1 MPWVAA
7 CFDLLAAPLLGYCL
21 AVRKLALQVGI
32 LQEKKIDLAGRST
45 STETPLY
52 ADVTTNMVPNAE
64 EQHQD
69 PGKEKVAGRM
79 LGTSKSSRKFAG
91 VIIATCGLPARGKS
105 QIGQSLARRLNWNGM
120 TTKVFRVSDYR
131 RKRLDTRTPHEHFRS
146 DNAANNALRALAQRD
161 AMQDCAAWLASGN
174 NIALLDAMLITRAQ
188 RTEVYDY
195 FSGQL
200 GYRVLFI
207 ECVCDDPEILEQNQQ
222 EIVRHSIDYVGA
234 DAALA
239 AEDVRSKIAYYT
251 QLYEPMD
258 ERTYPRI
265 KIDTVTM
272 DIETCK
278 VSGHIETSV
287 LRYLGDISLRPH
299 TLYFSR
305 RRRKIILKVY
315 AFCTLYLIF
324 LHFCIFM
331 RISRSLLFHFTS
343 FSYFILFFI
352 YIFIYYYSIYI
363 YYFYILLQHGES
375 EYNVLGKVGGDAVLS
390 ARGERYA
397 QALSNKFNAMRIPDL
412 RVLTSRLRRTIAT
425 ARGIEAPQEHVA
437 ALNELHAGVCEGL
450 SYEEMQE
457 HYPQEFAWRDQDKLR
472 YRYPW
477 GESYIDAMQRVE
489 PVIAELQRSHNV
501 LVVSHQAVLRCI
513 IGFFLD
519 KKPEELPY
527 MEVPLHTIIRIASQ
541 GYNYK
546 LELFKLPI
554 ECVNTTRVKPTN
566 CSGDRTADDA
576 LITVPAHFDIP
587 DPWRNPGNGPTLVQ
601 QH

>member
-21 AVRKLALQVGI
+21 AIRKLALQAGL
-32 LQEKKIDLAGRST
+32 LQEKKNELAVRQT
-45 STETPLY
+45 SNTEALSN
-52 ADVTTNMVPNAE
+52 ADTTTIMAPNAE
-64 EQHQD
+64 EQRQD
-69 PGKEKVAGRM
+69 SGKEKVAARISGIA
-79 LGTSKSSRKFAG
+79 KPSRKFVG
-91 VIIATCGLPARGKS
+91 IVIATCGLPARGKS
-105 QIGQSLARRLNWNGM
+105 QIGQSLARRLIWNGI

-131 RKRLDTRTPHEHFRS
+131 RKRFESHISHEFFRS
-146 DNAANNALRALAQRD
+146 DNAANNTLRALAQRD

-174 NIALLDAMLITRAQ
+174 TVALLDAMLITRAQ

-207 ECVCDDPEILEQNQQ
+207 ECVCDDSKVLEYNQQ
-222 EIVRHSIDYVGA
+222 EIVKHSADYTGV
-234 DAALA
+234 DASLA
-239 AEDVRSKIAYYT
+239 MEDLQSKIAFYT
-251 QLYEPMD
+251 ELYEPMD
-258 ERTYPRI
+258 DKAYPRI
-265 KIDTVTM
+265 RINTATM
-272 DIETCK
+272 DLETCK
-278 VSGHIETSV
+278 VSGHIETRV
-287 LRYLGDISLRPH
+287 LGYLGDISLKPH

-305 RRRKIILKVY
+305 
-315 AFCTLYLIF
+315 
-324 LHFCIFM
+324 
-331 RISRSLLFHFTS
+331 
-343 FSYFILFFI
+343 
-352 YIFIYYYSIYI
+352 
-363 YYFYILLQHGES
+363 HGES
-375 EYNVLGKVGGDAVLS
+375 EYNVVGKVGGDAVLS

-425 ARGIEAPQEHVA
+425 ARGIEAPQEHIA

-489 PVIAELQRSHNV
+489 PVIAELQRSNNV

-527 MEVPLHTIIRIASQ
+527 MEVPLHTIIRITSQ

-546 LELFKLPI
+546 LEFFKLPI

-566 CSGDRTADDA
+566 CSGDRTAADA

-587 DPWRNPGNGPTLVQ
+587 DPWRNPGKGPTLVQ

>member
-21 AVRKLALQVGI
+21 AIRKLALQAGI
-32 LQEKKIDLAGRST
+32 LQERRNDLVGKQT
-45 STETPLY
+45 FNTGTPSNVD
-52 ADVTTNMVPNAE
+52 AATMVPNAE
-64 EQHQD
+64 ERQD
-69 PGKEKVAGRM
+69 PGKEKVAARM
-79 LGTSKSSRKFAG
+79 PAVAKSSRKFVG
-91 VIIATCGLPARGKS
+91 VVIAICGLPARGKS
-105 QIGQSLARRLNWNGM
+105 QIGQSLARRLNWNGV

-131 RKRLDTRTPHEHFRS
+131 RKRVEPHISRELLRS
-146 DNAANNALRALAQRD
+146 DNAANNALMALAQRD
-161 AMQDCAAWLASGN
+161 AMLDCSAWLASGN
-174 NIALLDAMLITRAQ
+174 SVTLLDAMLITRAQ
-188 RTEVYDY
+188 RTEVHDY

-207 ECVCDDPEILEQNQQ
+207 ECVCDDPGVLEHNQQ
-222 EIVRHSIDYVGA
+222 EIVRHSADYAGIDATV
-234 DAALA
+234 A
-239 AEDVRSKIAYYT
+239 AEDLRSKIAFYARS
-251 QLYEPMD
+251 YEPMD
-258 ERTYPRI
+258 DRIYPRI
-265 KIDTVTM
+265 RIDTATM
-272 DIETCK
+272 DMETCK
-278 VSGHIETSV
+278 VSGHIETTV
-287 LRYLGDISLRPH
+287 LGYLGDVSLKPH

-305 RRRKIILKVY
+305 
-315 AFCTLYLIF
+315 
-324 LHFCIFM
+324 
-331 RISRSLLFHFTS
+331 
-343 FSYFILFFI
+343 
-352 YIFIYYYSIYI
+352 
-363 YYFYILLQHGES
+363 HGES

-390 ARGERYA
+390 PRGERYA
-397 QALSNKFNAMRIPDL
+397 QALSSKFNAMRIPDL

-489 PVIAELQRSHNV
+489 PVMAELQRSNNV

-546 LELFKLPI
+546 LEFFKLPI
-554 ECVNTTRVKPTN
+554 ECVNTTRVKPQN
-566 CSGDRTADDA
+566 CNGDRTAADA
-576 LITVPAHFDIP
+576 LITVPDHFDIP

>member
-21 AVRKLALQVGI
+21 AIRKLALQAGI
-32 LQEKKIDLAGRST
+32 LQERRNDLVGKQT
-45 STETPLY
+45 SNTGTSSY
-52 ADVTTNMVPNAE
+52 ADAATMVPNTE
-64 EQHQD
+64 ERQD
-69 PGKEKVAGRM
+69 PGKEKVAARM
-79 LGTSKSSRKFAG
+79 PAVAKSARKFVG
-91 VIIATCGLPARGKS
+91 VVIAICGLPARGKS
-105 QIGQSLARRLNWNGM
+105 QISQSLARRLNWNGV

-131 RKRLDTRTPHEHFRS
+131 RKRVEPHISRELLRS
-146 DNAANNALRALAQRD
+146 DNAANNALMALAQRD
-161 AMQDCAAWLASGN
+161 AMLDCSAWLASGN
-174 NIALLDAMLITRAQ
+174 SVALLDAMLITRAQ
-188 RTEVYDY
+188 RTEVYDH

-207 ECVCDDPEILEQNQQ
+207 ECVCDDPEILEHNQQ
-222 EIVRHSIDYVGA
+222 EIVKHSADYAGV
-234 DAALA
+234 DAIVA
-239 AEDVRSKIAYYT
+239 AEDLRSKIAFYARS
-251 QLYEPMD
+251 YEPMD
-258 ERTYPRI
+258 DRIYPRI
-265 KIDTVTM
+265 RIDTATM
-272 DIETCK
+272 DMETCK
-278 VSGHIETSV
+278 VSGHIETTV
-287 LRYLGDISLRPH
+287 LGYLGDISLKPH

-305 RRRKIILKVY
+305 
-315 AFCTLYLIF
+315 
-324 LHFCIFM
+324 
-331 RISRSLLFHFTS
+331 
-343 FSYFILFFI
+343 
-352 YIFIYYYSIYI
+352 
-363 YYFYILLQHGES
+363 HGES

-397 QALSNKFNAMRIPDL
+397 QALSTKFNAMRIPDL

-489 PVIAELQRSHNV
+489 PVMAELQRSNNV

-527 MEVPLHTIIRIASQ
+527 MEVPLHTIIRVASQ

-546 LELFKLPI
+546 LEFFKLPI
-554 ECVNTTRVKPTN
+554 ECVNTTRVKPKN
-566 CSGDRTADDA
+566 CSGDRTAADA
-576 LITVPAHFDIP
+576 LITVPDHFDIP